1 MLEKLITELG
11 EEMSLEKPFVCTE
24 DRHYSLN
31 FDPDIEVTL
40 SEVDKN
46 ILCKGIIGTI
56 PQQNTEPFLL
66 SIMEANLFGL
76 GTRGAVIGLDS
87 EGKLLTLSLSFDRD
101 SPFAY
106 FKEKLEDFV
115 SVLDHWRQVSL
126 KT

>member
-1 MLEKLITELG
+1 MLEKLITELA
-11 EEMSLEKPFVCTE
+11 EEMSLEKPFICTE
-24 DRHYSLN
+24 DRCYSLN

-40 SEVDKN
+40 SEVDKS
-46 ILCKGIIGTI
+46 ILCKGTIGTI

-87 EGKLLTLSLSFDRD
+87 EAKFLMLSLFFDRN
-101 SPFAY
+101 STYAH

-115 SVLDHWRQVSL
+115 SVVDHWRQAAL